1 MQAQLILEP
10 NEVNHELIKTLLDKN
25 IDILIKKKVIALEAY
40 DTEIPVDKVMEE
52 FSKQDYSAEFLAE
65 LEQGLQT
72 SSAYAK

>member
-25 IDILIKKKVIALEAY
+25 IDILIKKKVIVLEAY
-40 DTEIPVDKVMEE
+40 DTEISVDKVMEE